1 MFPLFCVWGVHVLS
15 VCWRA
20 MCVCVDVGGGSMTM
34 CLADRVCTC
43 ICVILLQEGK
53 YLTVGKSERAKD
65 SGQQLLA
72 DMAIQTNAR

>member
-1 MFPLFCVWGVHVLS
+1 MLCVYPTAGGQVPDCGHVMVS
-15 VCWRA
+15 MHDHAPCSP
-20 MCVCVDVGGGSMTM
+20 CVYM
-34 CLADRVCTC
+34 CLLTC
-43 ICVILLQEGK
+43 VQEGK